1 MTVMCGP
8 PTRKEA
14 PMVRFAFKKGLRFL
28 KDACS
33 FTLLKRLANGNF
45 QLEDQ
50 AGEISSLTESQ
61 IHTRWS
67 TGEWQIDEESLG
79 ASSNVFYHSTP
90 RDLKTLPEADQAI
103 AIRKFKYLDGIKKL
117 FGLDQSIVVS
127 SPEKLEPKIAAIAT
141 ELEDPEPPSPATV
154 WRWWR
159 KYSVTQCVTKLGPDH
174 HKAGR
179 RSDAIQRSIF
189 EEAVAEVFLTPQKNT
204 GLAVIESVARK
215 VKRLNQSLPENQRI
229 SEPSPASIYR
239 WLKQLNH
246 QIVSNARIGRVA
258 TSKELRMVIGTIKV
272 LRILERIEL
281 DHTPCDVMVIC
292 KLTRLILGRPWIT
305 LAIDRFSRMVVGF
318 YISFHAPSQTSVL
331 YALRMMIMPKD
342 AILARFPDVKSP
354 WPARGLPDTVVTDNG
369 MELHGNTV
377 ESVCLEM
384 GINLHYCGVAYPEM
398 KGAIERAIGT
408 VNRGLI
414 HSLPGTT
421 FSNVKERGD
430 YDSESHAAIDIEV
443 LTHVLVKWIV
453 DQYHNQPHRGLKGRT
468 PLQVWQDSERS
479 TVIELPA
486 FPRQLENIVG
496 IDDTRTLFHYG
507 LEHDHLYYNSPLLQ
521 TLRHKKEGTR
531 KLQLRAFE
539 HDISYIAVFH
549 PDLKEFIDVPA
560 VDQAY
565 ACGVNRH
572 VHQLVCAEANR
583 RFTDKWT
590 KEQLL
595 IVKEEIQAIVDEAI
609 RAKKVATR
617 KKVATLTL
625 TDSEQVIH
633 GESTTALKRATTPV
647 DPTPQPLVRIVTDCG
662 DSLPS
667 FNVVSEQFE
676 EVCA

>member
-1 MTVMCGP
+1 VTGTV
-8 PTRKEA
+8 K
-14 PMVRFAFKKGLRFL
+14 
-28 KDACS
+28 
-33 FTLLKRLANGNF
+33 
-45 QLEDQ
+45 
-50 AGEISSLTESQ
+50 
-61 IHTRWS
+61 
-67 TGEWQIDEESLG
+67 
-79 ASSNVFYHSTP
+79 
-90 RDLKTLPEADQAI
+90 
-103 AIRKFKYLDGIKKL
+103 
-117 FGLDQSIVVS
+117 
-127 SPEKLEPKIAAIAT
+127 
-141 ELEDPEPPSPATV
+141 
-154 WRWWR
+154 
-159 KYSVTQCVTKLGPDH
+159 VT
-174 HKAGR
+174 
-179 RSDAIQRSIF
+179 
-189 EEAVAEVFLTPQKNT
+189 
-204 GLAVIESVARK
+204 
-215 VKRLNQSLPENQRI
+215 
-229 SEPSPASIYR
+229 
-239 WLKQLNH
+239 
-246 QIVSNARIGRVA
+246 
-258 TSKELRMVIGTIKV
+258 
-272 LRILERIEL
+272 RILERIEL

-331 YALRMMIMPKD
+331 YAMRMMIMPKD
-342 AILARFPDVKSP
+342 EILARFPDVKSP
-354 WPARGLPDTVVTDNG
+354 WPARGLPGTIVTDNG

-421 FSNVKERGD
+421 FSNVKQRRD

-453 DQYHNQPHRGLKGRT
+453 DQYHNQPHKGLKGQT
-468 PLQVWQDSERS
+468 PLQVWQESERT

-486 FPRQLENIVG
+486 FPRQLETIVG

-507 LEHDHLYYNSPLLQ
+507 LEYDHLYYNSPLLQ

-539 HDISYIAVFH
+539 HDVSYIAVFH
-549 PDLKEFIDVPA
+549 PDLEEFIDVPA

-572 VHQLVCAEANR
+572 VHQLVCAEVRR
-583 RFTDKWT
+583 RFTDEWT

-633 GESTTALKRATTPV
+633 GESTAALQRATKPV
-647 DPTPQPLVRIVTDCG
+647 DPTPKPSTRIVTDCG
-662 DSLPS
+662 DSLPI
-667 FNVVSEQFE
+667 FTVVNEKLE

>member
-1 MTVMCGP
+1 
-8 PTRKEA
+8 
-14 PMVRFAFKKGLRFL
+14 MVRFAFKKGLRFIQ
-28 KDACS
+28 KTSC

-50 AGEISSLTESQ
+50 KGEISSLTESQ

-79 ASSNVFYHSTP
+79 TSSNVFYYSAP
-90 RDLKTLPEADQAI
+90 RDLRTLPEADQAI
-103 AIRKFKYLDGIKKL
+103 AVRKFKYLNGIQRL
-117 FGLDQSIVVS
+117 FGIDQSVVVS
-127 SPEKLEPKIAAIAT
+127 SPQKLEPKIAAIAT
-141 ELEDPEPPSPATV
+141 ELADPAPPSPLTV
-154 WRWWR
+154 WRWLK
-159 KYSVTQCVTKLGPDH
+159 KYSATQCITKLGPQH

-189 EEAVAEVFLTPQKNT
+189 DEVVAEVFLTPQKRPKKT
-204 GLAVIESVARK
+204 VVESVGRK
-215 VKRLNQSLPENQRI
+215 IARLNQGLTENQRV

-239 WLKQLNH
+239 WLKQLNY
-246 QIVSNARIGRVA
+246 QVVSNARNGRVA
-258 TSKELRMVIGTIKV
+258 TSKELRSVTGTVKV
-272 LRILERIEL
+272 TRILQRIEL
-281 DHTPCDVMVIC
+281 DHTPCDVIVIC

-331 YALRMMIMPKD
+331 YAMRMMIMPKD
-342 AILARFPDVKSP
+342 AILARFPDVKCP
-354 WPARGLPDTVVTDNG
+354 WPARGLPDTIVSDNG

-384 GINLHYCGVAYPEM
+384 GINLHYCGVAHPEM

-421 FSNVKERGD
+421 FSNVKQRGN

-468 PLQVWQDSERS
+468 PLQVWQESERS

-486 FPRQLENIVG
+486 FPRQLETIVG

-507 LEHDHLYYNSPLLQ
+507 IEHDNLFYNSPLLQ
-521 TLRHKKEGTR
+521 TLKEKVEGTR
-531 KLQLRAFE
+531 ILQLRAFE
-539 HDISYIAVFH
+539 HDVSYIAVFH

-560 VDQAY
+560 VDQEY

-572 VHQLVCAEANR
+572 VHQLVCAETR
-583 RFTDKWT
+583 KRFTDKWT

-633 GESTTALKRATTPV
+633 GESTEALKRATIPV
-647 DPTPQPLVRIVTDCG
+647 DPTPKPSTRIATESG
-662 DSLPS
+662 DSLPT
-667 FNVVSEQFE
+667 FNVVTEQLE